1 MNLEC
6 STHCGPPLLPSL
18 PPPPLLQP
26 ENILLRRDVGTGDI
40 VGALGDFGLSKL
52 YPARPGALPGRH
64 ATTHTLL
71 GTPG

>member
-1 MNLEC
+1 MLHPLR
-6 STHCGPPLLPSL
+6 SPSPAHPLL
-18 PPPPLLQP
+18 PLLQP